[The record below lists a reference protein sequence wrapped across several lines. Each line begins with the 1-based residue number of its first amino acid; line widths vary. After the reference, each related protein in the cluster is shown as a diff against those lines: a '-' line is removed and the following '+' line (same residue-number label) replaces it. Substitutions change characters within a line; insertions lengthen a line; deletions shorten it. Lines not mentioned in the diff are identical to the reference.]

1 MSRSGVPGPARIDE
15 RSPSH
20 VLPYSFSAPQLE
32 LIAELDGSVM
42 KIRLSPGA
50 PIRTVRICVSGS
62 EGLAVLSSQH
72 SYEAV
77 VEDGTVRVSTVLSGE
92 EPIEAQFELAFPIGE
107 SLFVEA
113 MGSFVENPAPV
124 IISGE
129 GKRFYETNRFTI
141 STQITTG

>member
-1 MSRSGVPGPARIDE
+1 MP
-15 RSPSH
+15 
-20 VLPYSFSAPQLE
+20 PQLE

-50 PIRTVRICVSGS
+50 PPIRTVRICVSGS
-62 EGLAVLSSQH
+62 EGLAVLSGQH